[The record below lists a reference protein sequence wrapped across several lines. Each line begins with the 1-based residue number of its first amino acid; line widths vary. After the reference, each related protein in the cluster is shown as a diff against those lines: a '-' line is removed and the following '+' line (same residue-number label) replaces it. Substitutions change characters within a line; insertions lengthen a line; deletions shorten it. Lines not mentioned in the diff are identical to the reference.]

1 MKSQLISLAD
11 ELNFAVRDAVS
22 DLAQA
27 CGGKDTCT
35 NPSCMF
41 HKVTRHADP
50 RPNPLKNLCYPSTLA
65 LYHLLEMFSDVS
77 RDEFK
82 KLVRVMK
89 ADSPTGA
96 THSKGPMKH
105 FWIDIDGEV
114 FDPSY
119 TQYVIGKTKLPD
131 HSLGNIYKPARK
143 TLKPERVKPI
153 IKQTLLT
160 LI

>member
-11 ELNFAVRDAVS
+11 DLTVHVRHAVS
-22 DLAQA
+22 ELAEA
-27 CGGKDTCT
+27 CGGKDNCT

>member
-11 ELNFAVRDAVS
+11 DLTLHVRHAVS
-22 DLAQA
+22 ELAEA
-27 CGGKDTCT
+27 CGGKDNCT

>member
-11 ELNFAVRDAVS
+11 DLTVHVRHAVS
-22 DLAQA
+22 ELAEA
-27 CGGKDTCT
+27 CGGKDNCT

-50 RPNPLKNLCYPSTLA
+50 RPNPLKNLCYPSTFA
-65 LYHLLEMFSDVS
+65 LYHLLEMFSPAS
-77 RDEFK
+77 ADEFRR
-82 KLVRVMK
+82 LVRVMK

-96 THSKGPMKH
+96 RHAKGAMKH

-131 HSLGNIYKPARK
+131 HSLGKVYSSPHG

-153 IKQTLLT
+153 IQQSLLN
-160 LI
+160 II

>member
-1 MKSQLISLAD
+1 MKTQLLRLAD
-11 ELNFAVRDAVS
+11 EFNFAVREAVA
-22 DLAQA
+22 DLADD
-27 CGGKDTCT
+27 CGGKDNCT
-35 NPSCMF
+35 NPSCLF
-41 HKVTRHADP
+41 RKVSRHADP
-50 RPNPLKNLCYPSTLA
+50 RSNPLKNLCYPSTLA
-65 LYHLLEMFSDVS
+65 LYHLLEMFSGGS

-96 THSKGPMKH
+96 RHSKGAMKH

-119 TQYVIGKTKLPD
+119 TQYEIGKTKLPD
-131 HSLGNIYKPARK
+131 HSLGKIYSSPHG

-153 IKQTLLT
+153 IKQTLLN

>member
-27 CGGKDTCT
+27 CGGKDNCT
-35 NPSCMF
+35 NPSCLF
-41 HKVTRHADP
+41 RKVTRHADP
-50 RPNPLKNLCYPSTLA
+50 RLNPLKNLCYPSTFA

-89 ADSPTGA
+89 ADSPTGSR
-96 THSKGPMKH
+96 HCKGAMKH
-105 FWIDIDGEV
+105 FWVDIDGEV

-119 TQYVIGKTKLPD
+119 TQYEIGNTELPD
-131 HSLGNIYKPARK
+131 HSLGKPYSSPHG